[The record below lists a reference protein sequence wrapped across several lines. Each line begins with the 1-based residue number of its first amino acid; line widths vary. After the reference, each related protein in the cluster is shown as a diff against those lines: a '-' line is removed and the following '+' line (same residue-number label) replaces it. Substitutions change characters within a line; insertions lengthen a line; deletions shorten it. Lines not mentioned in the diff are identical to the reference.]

1 MKETYL
7 GERNRNIVVY
17 LLVIQVSICINP
29 ITAIFKNQ
37 YAFNAEDAPT
47 KEEEILAGRQ
57 TQRADDA
64 YSKGFAD
71 RTPNLLADHA
81 SLSVSQKLS

>member
-29 ITAIFKNQ
+29 ITKSQ

-47 KEEEILAGRQ
+47 KEERGVKHKELMI
-57 TQRADDA
+57 
-64 YSKGFAD
+64 FAD
-71 RTPNLLADHA
+71 RTPNLLLAEVPTQHN
-81 SLSVSQKLS
+81 LREQRTQT